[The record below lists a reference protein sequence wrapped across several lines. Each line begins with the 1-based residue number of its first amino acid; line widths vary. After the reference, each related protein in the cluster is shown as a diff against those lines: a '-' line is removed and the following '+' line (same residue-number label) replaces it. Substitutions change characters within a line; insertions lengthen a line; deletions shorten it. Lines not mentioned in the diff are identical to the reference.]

1 MAKVERF
8 EELECWREARALTR
22 RIYRLTG
29 HGNFARDFAF
39 RDQIRRA
46 SVSVMSNIAEG
57 FESRTTA
64 LFVDLLGRAKGS
76 AGEIRAQ
83 LYIAHDA
90 DFLTQEEFASLS
102 ETVVSVSQQISG
114 LMKYLSR
121 NKKDFPQ
128 RAVPPA

>member
-8 EELECWREARALTR
+8 EELECWQEARALTR

-57 FESRTTA
+57 FERNA
-64 LFVDLLGRAKGS
+64 LAEYARHLDIARGSCGEVRSMYYAAEDLGYVTPEVAVQRRKRAKKIARGIS
-76 AGEIRAQ
+76 A
-83 LYIAHDA
+83 LAHKLRDR
-90 DFLTQEEFASLS
+90 SS
-102 ETVVSVSQQISG
+102 E
-114 LMKYLSR
+114 
-121 NKKDFPQ
+121 P
-128 RAVPPA
+128 